1 MPTQLGYEG
10 CILTAERSGGAESW
24 DLFQP
29 CHSCVTECHRARW
42 RWRTRQDRTW
52 CRVGA
57 DSQPSRP
64 ACSKRHQHGSGGIN
78 KAIML
83 LMGARG
89 DEARTRRT
97 APTGDCSRA
106 RGARVRVG
114 EAGGILSDGRERSTR
129 RGGATFTH
137 LPTPKRWGLLPIGH
151 QNEMLALRMH
161 RMHCICELHLR
172 KGQHP

>member
-1 MPTQLGYEG
+1 MRDVSLRLSAREELSHGTSSSRV
-10 CILTAERSGGAESW
+10 TAVSPSVTGPVGGGE
-24 DLFQP
+24 
-29 CHSCVTECHRARW
+29 H
-42 RWRTRQDRTW
+42 RQDRTW

-151 QNEMLALRMH
+151 QNETLALRMH
-161 RMHCICELHLR
+161 RMQCICELHLR